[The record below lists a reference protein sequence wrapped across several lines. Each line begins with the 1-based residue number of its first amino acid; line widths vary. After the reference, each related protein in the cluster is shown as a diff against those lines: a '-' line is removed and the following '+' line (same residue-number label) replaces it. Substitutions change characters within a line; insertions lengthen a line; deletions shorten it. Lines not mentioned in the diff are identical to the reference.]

1 MDNALAMEQVVERL
15 AQTTRFSR
23 EYWRD
28 ALRELQRS
36 EEQRNSKP
44 LTLAE
49 LRGPQEPQGHGA
61 TEAPR

>member
-1 MDNALAMEQVVERL
+1 MDNALAIEQTVERL

-49 LRGPQEPQGHGA
+49 LRLA
-61 TEAPR
+61 LLKRLDK